1 LLILAVLVVSGSIG
15 CVSVASAS
23 PVGKVFV
30 CKYVGTPGTG
40 ERLQAGQN
48 PIDVSINAIKDYAG
62 VGSYFNDAQGR
73 SFVLAEDVGQ
83 DEPDMS
89 GCPVGSPDPT
99 PSPSVTPDPTPTGTT
114 VVAPTPSVTP
124 TPSPTVTPSPAPSGT
139 CQVLSNGHLVTDN
152 ICPRP
157 SYHRTLAAPPAH
169 TSPSSPVKRPVA
181 RKPVPSLH
189 TVALPHPAVGPQ
201 LANTGTPVWG
211 LIGLAALCLSAGLS
225 LVVRSSRRH

>member
-1 LLILAVLVVSGSIG
+1 
-15 CVSVASAS
+15 
-23 PVGKVFV
+23 VFV
-30 CKYVGTPGTG
+30 CKYVGQPGDG
-40 ERLQAGQN
+40 ERLQTGQN

-83 DEPDMS
+83 DAPDVS
-89 GCPVGSPDPT
+89 GCPGGSPDPT
-99 PSPSVTPDPTPTGTT
+99 PTPTVTVTETT
-114 VVAPTPSVTP
+114 IVAPTPSVTP
-124 TPSPTVTPSPAPSGT
+124 TPSPTVTPTPSPTVTPSPSPSGT
-139 CQVLSNGHLVTDN
+139 CHVLSTGGLVTDN

-157 SYHRTLAAPPAH
+157 SYHRTLTVPAPH

-189 TVALPHPAVGPQ
+189 TVASPHPAVGPQ

-211 LIGLAALCLSAGLS
+211 LIGLAALCLTAGLS